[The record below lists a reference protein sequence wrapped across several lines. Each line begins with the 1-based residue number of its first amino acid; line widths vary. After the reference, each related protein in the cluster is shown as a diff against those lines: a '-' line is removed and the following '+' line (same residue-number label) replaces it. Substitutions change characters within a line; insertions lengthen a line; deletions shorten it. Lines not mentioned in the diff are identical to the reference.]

1 MPDLVPTYRPAYMQ
15 AERSVNRRIYDRMRR
30 RKAGSDREAIQFYDS
45 QAWDRLRQIRLSMN
59 PWCMV
64 CESRGIGEPATIVH
78 HIKEVRTHWEL
89 RLELDN
95 TQSLCRSC
103 HSRLHAIQ

>member
-1 MPDLVPTYRPAYMQ
+1 MADKVPTFRPAWAQ
-15 AERSVNRRIYDRMRR
+15 TQRTESQRLYDRFRR
-30 RKAGSDREAIQFYDS
+30 RRSGSDREAIRFYDS
-45 QAWDRLRQIRLSMN
+45 EAWDRLRQIRLSVN
-59 PWCMV
+59 PYCMI

-78 HIKEVRTHWEL
+78 HVKDVRTHWEL

-103 HSRLHAIQ
+103 HSRVHASR